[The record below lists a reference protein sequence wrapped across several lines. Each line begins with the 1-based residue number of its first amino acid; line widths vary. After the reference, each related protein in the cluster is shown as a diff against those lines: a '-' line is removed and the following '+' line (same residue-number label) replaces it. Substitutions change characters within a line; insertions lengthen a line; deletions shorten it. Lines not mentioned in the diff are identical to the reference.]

1 MNASIFPDESA
12 IPAAL
17 RIEKPL
23 EQREYLIAGELRQWR
38 GELNPVVSPIFVQ
51 TAKGY
56 EQKVVGH
63 TPLLTPGE
71 AMVALDAAVAAYDL
85 GHGVWP
91 RMTVTERIEHVER
104 FIDRMKEKREAVV
117 TLLM

>member
-1 MNASIFPDESA
+1 MNTNIFPAESS
-12 IPAAL
+12 IPDPL
-17 RIEKPL
+17 RIDKPL
-23 EQREYLIAGELRQWR
+23 EQREYLIAGVLRKWN
-38 GELNPVVSPIFVQ
+38 GELNPVMSPIFIK

-63 TPLLTPGE
+63 TPLLTPEE

-85 GHGVWP
+85 GHGAWP

-104 FIDRMKEKREAVV
+104 FLSR
-117 TLLM
+117 